1 MGGFPA
7 ADVSG
12 GEGLCMDV
20 TRITAANV
28 RRPMLRTNFLK
39 VQLGFIFILPV
50 LSAYIKISPFIL
62 CVPIRLQILADF
74 STNKYHVYLSYE
86 LL

>member
-12 GEGLCMDV
+12 AGGLCMDV

-28 RRPMLRTNFLK
+28 RRPMLRKNFLK
-39 VQLGFIFILPV
+39 VQLGFIFIFP
-50 LSAYIKISPFIL
+50 AICARIKLSPFIFM
-62 CVPIRLQILADF
+62 CEYGAVDVNQHGY
-74 STNKYHVYLSYE
+74 K
-86 LL
+86 